1 MSGRSRYTVE
11 LWLGSFLF
19 VATLLVWYFR
29 APLVPV
35 LIAGAVTLGVT
46 LLRRWLARN
55 KSSSR

>member
-1 MSGRSRYTVE
+1 MSGWSSRAFE

-29 APLVPV
+29 APWVPV
-35 LIAGAVTLGVT
+35 VLAGAVTLGVT